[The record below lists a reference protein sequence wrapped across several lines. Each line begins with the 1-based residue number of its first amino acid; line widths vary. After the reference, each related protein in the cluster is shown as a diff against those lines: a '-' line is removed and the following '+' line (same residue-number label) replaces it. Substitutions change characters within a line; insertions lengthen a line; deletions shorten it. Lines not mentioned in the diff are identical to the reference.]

1 MANKFLTKFVNSD
14 HKNDLQAK
22 FQKKISVELPKTK
35 KLKPDP
41 KVRHGSK
48 RLVSFHF
55 ADRVLANSVLLNGLS
70 DSEANR
76 KSDSSSDL

>member
-1 MANKFLTKFVNSD
+1 MSV
-14 HKNDLQAK
+14 
-22 FQKKISVELPKTK
+22 KISKNEKFE
-35 KLKPDP
+35 PDP